1 MDDFLCEQQSDELI
15 PEYFDEELD
24 DFEYDV
30 VETTEQV
37 KPHAV
42 SSDWAIAT
50 DLIF

>member
-15 PEYFDEELD
+15 PEYFGEELD
-24 DFEYDV
+24 DL

-37 KPHAV
+37 KPHSV